1 MNAARTLAVAV
12 TLTLACAMP
21 GWAAPRVLE
30 RSIPAS
36 GLDRVE
42 IEAGVGDV
50 RVEVGEEDTV
60 AVEVTLEP
68 RRGGLFSSIRTA
80 EREVQEAT
88 LEAET
93 AGRVLRLEV
102 GTDSDQRRFEE
113 RWTVVMPAR
122 MALQLE
128 LGVGDVGIRGLA
140 GGVTLEAGV
149 GDVVVETSGGDLDL
163 EVGVGDLSVRAP
175 AAAYGR
181 VRCAAGVGDARVR
194 VQGEKLGGGGFVGS
208 SASWDGAGAHRIQAE
223 LGVGDASV
231 TLE

>member
-1 MNAARTLAVAV
+1 MRAVRILGV
-12 TLTLACAMP
+12 TLVLALVCAAN
-21 GWAAPRVLE
+21 GWAAARVLE
-30 RSIPAS
+30 RSTPAA

-50 RVEVGEEDTV
+50 RVEVGEDDSIH
-60 AVEVTLEP
+60 VEVTLEP

-93 AGRVLRLEV
+93 AGRALQLRV
-102 GTDSDQRRFEE
+102 GTNADERRFEE

-122 MALQLE
+122 LALQLE
-128 LGVGDVGIRGLA
+128 LGVGDVELRGVVGGI
-140 GGVTLEAGV
+140 TLEAGV
-149 GDVVVETSGGDLDL
+149 GDVVVDAEGGDLDL

-175 AAAYGR
+175 AVAYAS
-181 VRCAAGVGDARVR
+181 VRCAAGVGEARIR
-194 VQGEKLGGGGFVGS
+194 VQGETLGGGGFVGS
-208 SASWDGAGAHRIQAE
+208 SASWTGSGPHRIRAE

-231 TLE
+231 TLD

>member
-1 MNAARTLAVAV
+1 MKAVRILGVAV
-12 TLTLACAMP
+12 TLALACASI

-30 RSIPAS
+30 RSISAT

-50 RVEVGEEDTV
+50 RVEVGEDETV
-60 AVEVTLEP
+60 VVEVTLEP

-88 LEAET
+88 LEVET
-93 AGRVLRLEV
+93 AGRVLQLKV
-102 GTDSDQRRFEE
+102 GTNADERRFEE
-113 RWTVVMPAR
+113 RWAVVMPAR
-122 MALQLE
+122 LALQLE
-128 LGVGDVGIRGLA
+128 LGVGDVELRGIA
-140 GGVTLEAGV
+140 GGVSLEAGV
-149 GDVVVETSGGDLDL
+149 GNVVVDTEGGDLDL
-163 EVGVGDLSVRAP
+163 ELGVGDLSVRAP

-181 VRCAAGVGDARVR
+181 VRCAAGVGDARIR
-194 VQGEKLGGGGFVGS
+194 VQGEKLGGGGFIGS
-208 SASWDGAGAHRIQAE
+208 SASWKGTGPHRIEAE